1 MSTAIVSAVG
11 GASSFIV
18 GIITGGIGAATSFW
32 SEAGQQKDN
41 ELFAGCIQEM
51 QGTMDELRS
60 TVARIIVS
68 INTSEDQF
76 ADRVETPHS
85 RPMQHSARRNQ
96 ISYQCAAFS

>member
-1 MSTAIVSAVG
+1 
-11 GASSFIV
+11 
-18 GIITGGIGAATSFW
+18 
-32 SEAGQQKDN
+32 
-41 ELFAGCIQEM
+41 M